1 MLRTILIVTYII
13 IVLLISGLAKSDALN
28 LESSHA
34 KTPYSHDTSKTKIA
48 R

>member
-1 MLRTILIVTYII
+1 MLRTILIVTYIV

-28 LESSHA
+28 LESSYA
-34 KTPYSHDTSKTKIA
+34 NAPYSLDTSKTKIA